1 MHRLRSR
8 SIRALAFPALA
19 VPLAL
24 VAVLALPGMASAKA
38 AKPAKAKPASCT
50 SLSGN
55 TSSTVSLG
63 GCSNGG
69 SFNETGGSGTFTT
82 FSLNPA
88 GGANTITWASG
99 AVTHF
104 NDTPTVEKKDKCAGE
119 PTTIEAKLSGTVTS
133 NTNLPTGNPGVK
145 NPVKGFV
152 CATPSGTGFQV
163 KLLKGTF
170 KV

>member
-8 SIRALAFPALA
+8 PIRLVAFPALA

-24 VAVLALPGMASAKA
+24 VAVLALPGLANAKGA
-38 AKPAKAKPASCT
+38 PKPKPASCT

-55 TSSTVSLG
+55 TNTTVSLG
-63 GCSNGG
+63 GCTNGG
-69 SFNETGGSGTFTT
+69 PVNETGGSGTFTT

-88 GGANTITWASG
+88 GGANTVTWANG

-104 NDTPTVEKKDKCAGE
+104 NDTPTVEKKDKCVGA

-133 NTNLPTGNPGVK
+133 NGSLPSGDPGLK

-152 CATPSGTGFQV
+152 CATPSGTGFSV
-163 KLLKGTF
+163 HLLKGTF